1 MQTASDRTVDYI
13 DPINGKMIVVQ
24 SVYRPV
30 HTLLQGRPY
39 SRHPVV
45 LTTQREKEM
54 LQWPTIL
61 TK

>member
-1 MQTASDRTVDYI
+1 MQTTPNTTEHT
-13 DPINGKMIVVQ
+13 DPINGKVIVVQ

-30 HTLLQGRPY
+30 RTLLQGRPY

-54 LQWPTIL
+54 LTWPIL